1 MCRRNFV
8 LLMIYIIISI
18 GAGLALSNIILSLIG
33 SPGLVVTLFVY
44 FLSTA
49 AIGLFLLPALN
60 RFTD

>member
-8 LLMIYIIISI
+8 LLMIYIFVSVA
-18 GAGLALSNIILSLIG
+18 AGLILSNIILSLIG
-33 SPGLVVTLFVY
+33 SPGLILTVFIY

-60 RFTD
+60 RFTN